1 MNCKKILQIL
11 GVLSVLI
18 MSPALGEN
26 IDPYEE
32 GSRYAYGENVGWL
45 NFKPNQGD
53 GAHVSSTNVQGFV
66 WAENIGWVNLSPAG
80 YGGVVND
87 GAGNLSGYA
96 WGENVG
102 WINFNPTVSGDLNHY
117 GVTIDAE
124 GNFAGWAWGE
134 NIGWINFN
142 SAQLFDKGVRACI
155 VAFDDLA
162 NFVDDWLSA
171 DPTSPA
177 NLISP
182 DGVDGRDYAAFASR
196 WRDFCPDGWQLK

>member
-1 MNCKKILQIL
+1 ML
-11 GVLSVLI
+11 LI
-18 MSPALGEN
+18 ACTCYAGN
-26 IDPYEE
+26 IDPYED
-32 GSRYAYGENVGWL
+32 GSQYAYGENVGWL

-53 GAHVSSTNVQGFV
+53 GVQVSSGDVQGLL
-66 WAENIGWVNLSPAG
+66 WAENIGWVNLSPAS

-102 WINFNPTVSGDLNHY
+102 WINFGPNHG
-117 GVTIDAE
+117 GVTIDGS

-134 NIGWINFN
+134 NIGWVNFN
-142 SAQLFDKGVRACI
+142 SAQLYNQGVRACK

-162 NFVDDWLSA
+162 NFADDWLTS

-177 NLISP
+177 DLISP
-182 DGVDGRDYAAFASR
+182 TGVDGTDYAAFAQQ
-196 WRDFCPDGWQLK
+196 WHDYCPDGWELK